1 MRNKSVTDALT
12 DIGAEARREASGDAR
27 EAGDA
32 KEAPTTATMSASS
45 EAPTT
50 AMKSSGDGHSSIVKN
65 TSMS

>member
-12 DIGAEARREASGDAR
+12 DIGAEARREASRDAR

-32 KEAPTTATMSASS
+32 KETPTTARSTSNS

-50 AMKSSGDGHSSIVKN
+50 ALKSRGDAHSSVVEN
-65 TSMS
+65 ASMS